1 MEALFWTKKIFL
13 IIYLRYILII
23 ELSSYQLDKVK
34 FLKLHYG
41 LITNIYIDHLDYHK
55 NVKNYIRSSLH
66 SLLYKNSYLFL
77 TKKLYLNYQ
86 DF

>member
-1 MEALFWTKKIFL
+1 MDKKNISN
-13 IIYLRYILII
+13 YLSKIDILII

-55 NVKNYIRSSLH
+55 NVKNYIRSKFRIQD
-66 SLLYKNSYLFL
+66 LLYKNLQEYAPGVKNN
-77 TKKLYLNYQ
+77 KK
-86 DF
+86 